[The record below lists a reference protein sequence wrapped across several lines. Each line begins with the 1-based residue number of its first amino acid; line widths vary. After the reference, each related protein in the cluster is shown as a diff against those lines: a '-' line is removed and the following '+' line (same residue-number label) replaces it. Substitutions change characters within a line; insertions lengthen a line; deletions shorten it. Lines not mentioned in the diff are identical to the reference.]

1 MSLEPGA
8 WSLEPAGSPLEKGSF
23 AESAGLRYLTHLR
36 VRDYF
41 FQLDTV
47 LYLSCIAPRNVW
59 SQNSLLVFLVIVH
72 RSMTQNMKRMPTQK
86 SNDISTGLHKP
97 DRDDEHLK
105 LLDLVNTEGDS
116 ENDDLARPASKKAR
130 TNQALTS
137 KPAEQVRRSE
147 RVRSQRKPR
156 VEDIDLN
163 GGKSAKKPSTRAK
176 AVKALTPTKSVVFE
190 HTTKSAELNLPLASS
205 EVDMSDDCVQSSEP
219 AESMISTKTNKSKL
233 SLLDLPRE
241 IRQEIF
247 TYLLPYTKPDE
258 EEPSGVV
265 WVKRSTTLLSVC
277 KQLYDEYACF
287 MYMKNTWCFTI
298 TSNNIYLR
306 TWVQEHGKVTKL
318 SGRLAKV
325 KTQQLEY
332 MRNVV
337 IRIELSVLACEAFLT
352 RMLIWDSCNLPQA
365 QEPKCHWRSPSTSR
379 SVRGKAFSGLPA

>member
-1 MSLEPGA
+1 
-8 WSLEPAGSPLEKGSF
+8 
-23 AESAGLRYLTHLR
+23 
-36 VRDYF
+36 
-41 FQLDTV
+41 
-47 LYLSCIAPRNVW
+47 
-59 SQNSLLVFLVIVH
+59 
-72 RSMTQNMKRMPTQK
+72 MPTKK
-86 SNDISTGLHKP
+86 SNDISTGFQKP
-97 DRDDEHLK
+97 GRDDEHLK
-105 LLDLVNTEGDS
+105 LLDQVNTEGDS

-137 KPAEQVRRSE
+137 KPVEQVRRSE
-147 RVRSQRKPR
+147 RVRSQCKPR
-156 VEDIDLN
+156 GEDIDLN
-163 GGKSAKKPSTRAK
+163 GGKSAKKPSTPAK
-176 AVKALTPTKSVVFE
+176 AAKALTLTKSVVLE

-205 EVDMSDDCVQSSEP
+205 EVEVVDMSDDCVQSSEP
-219 AESMISTKTNKSKL
+219 VEPMISTNTNKSKL

-318 SGRLAKV
+318 SSRLAKV
-325 KTQQLEY
+325 KTQQLKY

-365 QEPKCHWRSPSTSR
+365 QEPKCDWRSPSTSR
-379 SVRGKAFSGLPA
+379 GVRGKAFSGFPA